1 MSTSTTSL
9 ADGTMVDRMAQF
21 DLNYEI
27 ADAASKKPWQA
38 GHHAKTLFKKHDFR
52 VVLITMEHGAHI
64 KEHHADGT
72 ISVQVLKGKIR
83 MNVGGK
89 PHELATG
96 NLFTLGASIRHDVE
110 ALDDAAFL
118 LTIAWPSAD
127 ELAAMKH
134 RGYGS

>member
-1 MSTSTTSL
+1 MSTTTTSL
-9 ADGTMVDRMAQF
+9 ADGTMVDRIAQF
-21 DLNYEI
+21 DLNHEI

-52 VVLITMEHGAHI
+52 VVLINMERGAHM

-72 ISVQVLKGKIR
+72 ISVQVLKGKVR

-89 PHELATG
+89 SYELSTG

-118 LTIAWPSAD
+118 LTISWPSAE

>member
-1 MSTSTTSL
+1 MTTTTTSL
-9 ADGTMVDRMAQF
+9 ADGTMVDRIAQF
-21 DLNYEI
+21 DLNHEI

-52 VVLITMEHGAHI
+52 VVLINMERGAHM

-89 PHELATG
+89 SYELSTG

-118 LTIAWPSAD
+118 LTISWPSAE